1 MGKISSTF
9 AEKLRSL
16 LPAAPKEEN
25 PLSNPRSATRWL
37 EQLPLGDALKAHAA
51 ILTEIRRF
59 NEHLTEPTKAGLEA
73 LMLLDEK
80 AQDLRDV
87 LVRQY
92 LRNARMTRIV
102 ESQLW
107 HEVYNLLWET
117 ARSYHSLIRSF
128 NQSSDTSWQQP
139 LLPLMTL
146 RLIRNFRLLM
156 KWRSIRYLQ
165 LGDKIWFRLHNLYR
179 VAEAGGFNTMPLH
192 VYPTDSQATT
202 CESEYLHCLML
213 QQAHAGTLYPRQL
226 DLVDRWLGKW
236 APIFLSL
243 SADLDLNLHTF
254 NIDLSADR
262 GPRRIRN
269 ADNEDTYRYWATKQ
283 LVAHLDELRESLKN
297 GSAPS
302 EIGLTED
309 VRTSEAIDLLN
320 HLGRQWSPLM
330 GREQRR
336 QQRQPIKKLVEVAHG
351 LPDIVTCIRHES
363 GEEDGLYTPNL
374 VYDEIVDV
382 HVYGFVTARTKER
395 APLSSELPNVS
406 GGIESWIMHDESECG
421 YGAIVETKDKD
432 WLRVGTLTAIQTNRD
447 GVWNLGVLRRLS
459 RVNDRESSVGIET
472 FPEQAQAIM
481 LYGKGRRSEGYSV
494 DGIDTVGMD
503 LPVAALQ
510 LTSCEPG
517 KVCLIMDA
525 ADYQHKG
532 LLEIRRLKERQPIQL
547 GPPLERGEGWIRV
560 NADLLKASGAT

>member
-1 MGKISSTF
+1 
-9 AEKLRSL
+9 
-16 LPAAPKEEN
+16 
-25 PLSNPRSATRWL
+25 
-37 EQLPLGDALKAHAA
+37 
-51 ILTEIRRF
+51 
-59 NEHLTEPTKAGLEA
+59 
-73 LMLLDEK
+73 
-80 AQDLRDV
+80 
-87 LVRQY
+87 
-92 LRNARMTRIV
+92 
-102 ESQLW
+102 
-107 HEVYNLLWET
+107 
-117 ARSYHSLIRSF
+117 
-128 NQSSDTSWQQP
+128 
-139 LLPLMTL
+139 MTL
-146 RLIRNFRLLM
+146 RLIRTFRLLM

-179 VAEAGGFNTMPLH
+179 VAEAGGFNTTPLH
-192 VYPTDSQATT
+192 AYPTDSQATT

-226 DLVDRWLGKW
+226 DLVDRWLAKW

-243 SADLDLNLHTF
+243 SAELDLNLHTF
-254 NIDLSADR
+254 NIDLTADR

-269 ADNEDTYRYWATKQ
+269 ADNENTYRYWATKQ
-283 LVAHLDELRESLKN
+283 LVAHLGELRESLKN

-309 VRTSEAIDLLN
+309 VRASEAIDLLD

-351 LPDIVTCIRHES
+351 LSDIITCIRHES

-382 HVYGFVTARTKER
+382 HVYGFVTERTKER
-395 APLSSELPNVS
+395 VPLSSELPNVS
-406 GGIESWIMHDESECG
+406 GGIESWVMHDESECG

-447 GVWNLGVLRRLS
+447 GVWILGVLRRLS

-472 FPEQAQAIM
+472 FPEEAQAIT

-547 GPPLERGEGWIRV
+547 GQPLERGEGWIRV
-560 NADLLKASGAT
+560 NADMLKASTSY